1 MAAGTKVAA
10 FGALFRLFYVAFG
23 GARWDWMP
31 VAWAVAILTMVVGSV
46 MALSQTDVKRL
57 LAYSSIAHAG
67 FMLTAF
73 LGARSLAEIGPGD
86 IQPVQAVLF
95 YLTTY
100 GLTNMAA
107 FAIVT
112 LVRDSSGEATSMRSW
127 TGIGKQ
133 SPLVAG
139 IFSFLLLGLAGIPLT
154 SGFTGKWAVFT
165 SAASAGAWPVV
176 IVAVLGSAAAAFF
189 YVRIIVL
196 MFFTDPVGETS
207 VALPSIMTSSVIAI
221 GALGT
226 LVLGVVPGPLLDLL
240 GRVAEFVR

>member
-1 MAAGTKVAA
+1 
-10 FGALFRLFYVAFG
+10 
-23 GARWDWMP
+23 
-31 VAWAVAILTMVVGSV
+31 
-46 MALSQTDVKRL
+46 
-57 LAYSSIAHAG
+57 
-67 FMLTAF
+67 
-73 LGARSLAEIGPGD
+73 
-86 IQPVQAVLF
+86 VQAVLF

-112 LVRDSSGEATSMRSW
+112 LVRDSGGEATSMSAW

-139 IFSFLLLGLAGIPLT
+139 IFAFLLLGLAGIPLT

-165 SAASAGAWPVV
+165 AAASAGAWPVV

-196 MFFTDPVGETS
+196 MFFTDPVTEGTS
-207 VALPSIMTSSVIAI
+207 VALPSAMTSVVIAV
-221 GALGT
+221 GAAGT
-226 LVLGVVPGPLLDLL
+226 LLLGVVPGPLLDLL